1 MNKLQKGFTLIEL
14 MIVIAIIGILA
25 AIAIPQYQDY
35 VTRSKVTEG
44 LSLVQAPETAVAET
58 YQSLGH
64 FPLGT
69 TSNLADPNSWG
80 LPDSLSIAG
89 KYVTSVEVS
98 ADGKTA
104 PLTILI
110 TYNGNVGGGVA
121 TGDTLVLTAVTGAG
135 SIGWVCG
142 QATNIINGKT
152 VVGAA
157 QGTPV
162 PDKFLPSD
170 CRH

>member
-1 MNKLQKGFTLIEL
+1 MKKVQKGFTLIEL

-58 YQSLGH
+58 YQSLGR

-69 TSNLADPNSWG
+69 VDNAADPNSYG
-80 LPDSLSIAG
+80 LPKSVSIAG
-89 KYVTSVEVS
+89 KYVTSVEVGAS
-98 ADGKTA
+98 GSSA
-104 PLTILI
+104 PLQITI

-121 TGDTLVLTAVTGAG
+121 SGDLLVLTAVTGPG
-135 SIGWVCG
+135 SMGWQCG
-142 QATNIINGKT
+142 NSAVTINGKAVPANALTT
-152 VVGAA
+152 V
-157 QGTPV
+157 PS
-162 PDKFLPSD
+162 KYLPAN
-170 CRH
+170 CR